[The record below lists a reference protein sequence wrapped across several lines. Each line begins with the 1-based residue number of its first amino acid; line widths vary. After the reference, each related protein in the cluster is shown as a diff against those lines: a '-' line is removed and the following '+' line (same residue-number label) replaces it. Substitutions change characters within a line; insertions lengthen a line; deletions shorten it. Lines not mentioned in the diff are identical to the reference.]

1 MENQNKIK
9 LNNEQIE
16 KITAEILQLKNQT
29 AKNIILI
36 GGKLAKVKQS
46 LKHGNFLSYL
56 ETKVDFSER
65 TAQRFIK
72 VYKEFGNATTLS
84 DVEPSK
90 LISLTKVPKKDRE
103 KFIQDNDIKNMSCRE
118 IEQAIKDIKKPHKKL
133 IKPQKIKSNVIIP
146 VEKEHTIEPINDD
159 EIIKIYNDTMK
170 LLNEIKL
177 KTGDFYTDINSNLK
191 LTDIESLLI
200 SKYLNEEIT
209 HNQLKQIIEQKKL
222 NIPFIQDE
230 EKFNVLL
237 NDLEMSNSY
246 KQYDSEGNVYYS
258 ILETDYLNFEDVW
271 NYAWEKDEEERKGYI
286 EDDDYRFSKD
296 NIKVAKGYIETDA
309 YICIFRDDELFAY
322 YKINSDYKN
331 FIIDLFETYNI
342 DKKYLSLVD
351 LFIKQQKKDEYIEQQ
366 EYFKKAESNAKFT
379 YKKNGECYMLTT
391 YAVDRDCIEI
401 YKDYKRIIRV
411 PFEVGMCLENPKFY
425 YTIMIGDWIDDI
437 RDKVKFELKYL
448 IEFRKKLMAKAKKVK
463 EEAEEAKRKQEEEWR
478 KAYQDF
484 NFDDMFNEKKTVTID
499 MFTEEEQK
507 FLKDMLQ
514 DKDLWKKCYR
524 TTALKLHP
532 DRYVTKG
539 EIAVKKA
546 ENQMKLLNAI
556 NDKIQKC
563 C

>member
-9 LNNEQIE
+9 LNNQQIE
-16 KITAEILQLKNQT
+16 ELTLEIIQLKNQT
-29 AKNIILI
+29 AKNIMEIGKRLLLI
-36 GGKLAKVKQS
+36 KRS
-46 LKHGNFLSYL
+46 LKHGDFLQYL
-56 ETKVDFSER
+56 EQKVDYTSR

-72 VYKEFGNATTLS
+72 VYEEFGNTTTLS
-84 DVEPSK
+84 DLEPSK

-103 KFIQDNDIKNMSCRE
+103 KFIQDNNIKNMSCRQ
-118 IEQAIKDIKKPHKKL
+118 IEQAIRDMRGATHTKMVSVKSSTQISKQKNPMDTVPQAEESNSTDNIWEDTIKL
-133 IKPQKIKSNVIIP
+133 Y
-146 VEKEHTIEPINDD
+146 D
-159 EIIKIYNDTMK
+159 EII
-170 LLNEIKL
+170 LR
-177 KTGDFYTDINSNLK
+177 TGNFYTDANSNLK

-200 SKYLNEEIT
+200 SKYLNKEIT
-209 HNQLKQIIEQKKL
+209 HNQLKQIIEQNKL

-246 KQYDSEGNVYYS
+246 EQYDSEGNIYYS
-258 ILETDYLNFEDVW
+258 VLETDYLNFEDVW

-286 EDDDYRFSKD
+286 KDDNYRFTKD
-296 NIKVAKGYIETDA
+296 NIKIAKGYIDTDD

-322 YKINSDYKN
+322 YKMKSDYKN
-331 FIIDLFETYNI
+331 FIINLFKFYNI

-366 EYFKKAESNAKFT
+366 KYFKKAESNAKLT
-379 YKKNGECYMLTT
+379 YKKDDECYMLTT
-391 YAVDRDCIEI
+391 YAVDRDCIEV
-401 YKDYKRIIRV
+401 YKDYRRITIV
-411 PFEVGMCLENPKFY
+411 PFEVGMCLENPEFY

-448 IEFRKKLMAKAKKVK
+448 IEFRKKLMAKSKKVK
-463 EEAEEAKRKQEEEWR
+463 KEADEAKRRQEEEWR

-484 NFDDMFNEKKTVTID
+484 NFDNFRTKKNAAID
-499 MFTEEEQK
+499 MFTEDEQK

-514 DKDLWKKCYR
+514 DKTLWKKFYVK
-524 TTALKLHP
+524 TAIKVHP
-532 DRYVTKG
+532 DRVAKDG